1 MDSIMVEKIYSEGV
15 ISRLSQ
21 YLKCIV
27 QLKETGK
34 RTVTSREISDNTG
47 INSAEVRR
55 DLIYFEIKGKRGV
68 GFNIDELI
76 GAFNKILG
84 YDRVVNIALIGAGNL
99 GKAILNYK
107 MLGRFGFKIENV
119 FDNNVSIIGK
129 TVSGRVIRDMKDI
142 ESVIKDKNMDIAIIA
157 VPPEEAQKVANT
169 LVSAGI
175 KVIMNYT
182 SIPIKVPKKVK
193 IETTDPIEKLLH
205 TLYYLSHT
213 GYAELNSFKHK

>member
-1 MDSIMVEKIYSEGV
+1 MIEKIYSEGV

-34 RTVTSREISDNTG
+34 RTVTSKDISANTN

-55 DLIYFEIKGKRGV
+55 DLIYFNIKGKRGV

-76 GAFNKILG
+76 SSFNKILG
-84 YDRVVNIALIGAGNL
+84 YDHEVHIILVGAGNL
-99 GKAILNYK
+99 GKAILNFK
-107 MLGRFGFKIENV
+107 MLDRFGFSIENV
-119 FDNNVSIIGK
+119 FDNDLKVIGK
-129 TVSGRVIRDMKDI
+129 KISGRLVKDI
-142 ESVIKDKNMDIAIIA
+142 KGIKDVIENNNIEIAIIA
-157 VPPEEAQKVANT
+157 VPPDSAQKVSNI
-169 LVSAGI
+169 LVNAGI

-182 SIPIKVPKKVK
+182 SVPIKVPARVK
-193 IETTDPIEKLLH
+193 IQTTDPIEKLLH

-213 GYAELNSFKHK
+213 GYAEYK

>member
-1 MDSIMVEKIYSEGV
+1 MNSTIAEKIYSEGV

-76 GAFNKILG
+76 ESFNKILG
-84 YDRVVNIALIGAGNL
+84 YDRVVHIALVGAGNL

-129 TVSGRVIRDMKDI
+129 TVSGRVIRDMKEI
-142 ESVIKDKNMDIAIIA
+142 ESVIKEKNMEIAIIA
-157 VPPEEAQKVANT
+157 VPPEEAQKVTNI
-169 LVSAGI
+169 LVGAGI

-182 SIPIKVPKKVK
+182 SVPIKVPKKVK

>member
-1 MDSIMVEKIYSEGV
+1 MAEKIYSEGV

-27 QLKETGK
+27 QLKEIGK

-76 GAFNKILG
+76 KSFNKILG
-84 YDRVVNIALIGAGNL
+84 YDRAVHIALIGAGNL

-107 MLGRFGFKIENV
+107 MLDRFGFKIENV
-119 FDNNVSIIGK
+119 FDNNEAIIGK
-129 TVSGRVIRDMKDI
+129 TVSGRVIEDIKEI
-142 ESVIKDKNMDIAIIA
+142 ESVIKEKNMEIAIIA

-213 GYAELNSFKHK
+213 GYAELSSFKPK

>member
-1 MDSIMVEKIYSEGV
+1 MNSKIAEKIYSEGV

-76 GAFNKILG
+76 ESFNKILG
-84 YDRVVNIALIGAGNL
+84 YDRVVHIALIGAGNL

-129 TVSGRVIRDMKDI
+129 TVSGRVIRDMKEI
-142 ESVIKDKNMDIAIIA
+142 ESVIKEKNGDRHY
-157 VPPEEAQKVANT
+157 
-169 LVSAGI
+169 SR
-175 KVIMNYT
+175 T
-182 SIPIKVPKKVK
+182 S
-193 IETTDPIEKLLH
+193 
-205 TLYYLSHT
+205 
-213 GYAELNSFKHK
+213 